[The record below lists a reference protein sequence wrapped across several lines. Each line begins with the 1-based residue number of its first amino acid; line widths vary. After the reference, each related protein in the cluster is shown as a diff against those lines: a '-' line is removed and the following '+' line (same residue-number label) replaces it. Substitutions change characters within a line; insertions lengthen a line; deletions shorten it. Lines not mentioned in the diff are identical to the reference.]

1 MSTCSNSAQTG
12 SLTSDERIRNVLRRH
27 IQKAYDVRSFTRATL
42 ADESGVSVHQIDQIV
57 SRDAAKQRR
66 VAAEDALNLAYTLGD
81 AAVNAVLAEI
91 RYTARRTDDAAMLA
105 PMLIAATAMQ
115 GLSVIASAAADGR
128 IDHMEEPLCRDAADL
143 IIATVKP
150 LSSLGDRA

>member
-27 IQKAYDVRSFTRATL
+27 IQKAYDVRAFTRATL
-42 ADESGVSVHQIDQIV
+42 ADESGVNVHQIDQIV

-91 RYTARRTDDAAMLA
+91 RYSARRTSEVEAMA

-128 IDHMEEPLCRDAADL
+128 IDHLEEPLCRDAADL